1 MDIVM
6 GLLVGVLGLTLAFS
20 GLRVFLFM
28 LPIVGMVTGFF
39 AGATLIHSWLGDGF
53 LSTATGWIVGLVLGV
68 LFALISYIWWYVG
81 ALMSAGASG
90 ALLLSGIFS
99 AMGVNSGIL
108 LVSIGIVGAALF
120 IFGAMIL
127 NLPVYVVLVNTAIV
141 GAYMVVGGLMLI
153 FGSKDL
159 NDFDWGIARAA
170 ATDKWYWW
178 IILVAVAVAGML
190 AQMKLINTIRLPE
203 EKWAKAEAA

>member
-1 MDIVM
+1 MDILM
-6 GLLVGVLGLTLAFS
+6 GLLIGIMGLTLAFS
-20 GLRVFLFM
+20 GLRVFFFM

-39 AGATLIHSWLGDGF
+39 AGAHLIHSWLGDGF
-53 LSTATGWIVGLVLGV
+53 LSTATGWIVGLIVGF
-68 LFALISYIWWYVG
+68 LFAIVSYLWWYVG

-90 ALLLSGIFS
+90 ALIFSGIFS
-99 AMGVNSGIL
+99 AMGVNSGVL

-120 IFGAMIL
+120 ILGAMIL

-141 GAYMVVGGLMLI
+141 GAYMVVAGLMLI
-153 FGSKDL
+153 FGSKKL
-159 NDFDWGIARAA
+159 EEFDWGIARAA

-190 AQMKLINTIRLPE
+190 SQLQIINTIRLPE
-203 EKWAKAEAA
+203 NKWTKAEAV

>member
-1 MDIVM
+1 MDILM
-6 GLLVGVLGLTLAFS
+6 GLLIGIMGLTLAFS
-20 GLRVFLFM
+20 GLRVFFFM

-39 AGATLIHSWLGDGF
+39 AGAHLIHSWLGDGF
-53 LSTATGWIVGLVLGV
+53 LSTATGWIVGLIVGF
-68 LFALISYIWWYVG
+68 LFAIVSYLWWYVG

-90 ALLLSGIFS
+90 ALIFSGIFS
-99 AMGVNSGIL
+99 AMGVNSGVL

-120 IFGAMIL
+120 ILGAMIL

-141 GAYMVVGGLMLI
+141 GAYMVVAGLMLI
-153 FGSKDL
+153 FGSKNL
-159 NDFDWGIARAA
+159 EEFDWGIARAA

-190 AQMKLINTIRLPE
+190 SQLQIINTIRLPE
-203 EKWAKAEAA
+203 NKWTKAEAV